1 MNNISSRKDL
11 KMYLSEDK
19 KAWGVNDLSLKEKL
33 HFRLRVSYLIF
44 KFQKY
49 LRYEE
54 FFYNRG
60 GKINRLLALII
71 RARKDKLGCKLGFEI
86 PKNVFGPGL
95 RIVHIG
101 SIAINADC
109 KIGSYCTV
117 YNDVNIGVHKGKCP
131 IIGNNVTIYPGAK
144 LFGDIAIADQI
155 SIGANSTVTNSFL
168 LKGIKIAGSPA
179 RIIGDDKK

>member
-1 MNNISSRKDL
+1 MNYIFSRKDL
-11 KMYLSEDK
+11 KFYLNEDR
-19 KAWGVNDLSLKEKL
+19 KACGLNGLSVKERL

-54 FFYNRG
+54 FFYNKG

-71 RARKDKLGCKLGFEI
+71 RAKKDRLGCKLGFEI

-101 SIAINADC
+101 SIIINADC
-109 KIGSYCTV
+109 KIGANCTL
-117 YNDVNIGVHKGKCP
+117 YNDINIGVHLGKCP
-131 IIGNNVTIYPGAK
+131 ILGDNITIYPGAK
-144 LFGDIAIADQI
+144 LFGNIKIADRI
-155 SIGANSTVTNSFL
+155 SIGANSTVTKSFL
-168 LKGIKIAGSPA
+168 SEDIKIAGSPA
-179 RIIGDDKK
+179 KEIGGNV